1 MRLSAR
7 RLPSWCMIWSCVPK
21 ARLLL
26 PEANPVLEWL
36 GSRKRISGAK
46 ARRKNEF
53 FSPLP
58 TRGKSIGSLRPPFLT
73 SRTPM
78 RSIGHDREATAG
90 ERLSAMLSEAVRASA
105 LKICPSGLSLAKT
118 PPHPS
123 FSPARGEGGRERRG
137 TNWLV
142 GPARLHTMKKDRLI
156 IPCRGDLP

>member
-1 MRLSAR
+1 M
-7 RLPSWCMIWSCVPK
+7 
-21 ARLLL
+21 
-26 PEANPVLEWL
+26 PEANLVLEWL
-36 GSRKRISGAK
+36 GIRKQTSDAK

-58 TRGKSIGSLRPPFLT
+58 ARGKSIGSLRPPFLT

-123 FSPARGEGGRERRG
+123 FSPRAGRRRARAARDELACRPHPAAHDEERSPDNSLPGRFALDCVQG
-137 TNWLV
+137 
-142 GPARLHTMKKDRLI
+142 H
-156 IPCRGDLP
+156 